1 MLTVTAAEFRRHLG
15 RWRERAR
22 HEPVIVTR
30 HGRESLVLLPAEEY
44 RRLKRLD
51 REPLYPWE
59 LAEADLAALREARGP
74 DEAEADCLAGLVGAG
89 EGDGCIGGTDHD
101 RVLYG
106 ERDG

>member
-1 MLTVTAAEFRRHLG
+1 MLTVAATELQRRLSH
-15 RWRERAR
+15 WRERAR
-22 HEPVIVTR
+22 YEPVVVTR
-30 HGRESLVLLPAEEY
+30 HGRESLVLLAAEEY

-59 LAEADLAALREARGP
+59 LGEADLAALREAHAP
-74 DEAEADCLAGLVGAG
+74 DEAETDRLAGLVGAG
-89 EGDGCIGGTDHD
+89 EGDGGITGADHD